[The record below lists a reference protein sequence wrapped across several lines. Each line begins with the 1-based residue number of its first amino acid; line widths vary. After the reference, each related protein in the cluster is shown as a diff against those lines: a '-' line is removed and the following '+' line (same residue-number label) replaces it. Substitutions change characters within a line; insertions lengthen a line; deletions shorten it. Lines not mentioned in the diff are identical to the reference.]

1 MRVLY
6 VENDAILANAVELML
21 RGLVREYDT
30 TPLGQIGFELA
41 EHKNYHVILI
51 DLMLPDIDGYEV
63 IRRLRSAGV
72 NTPYL
77 ILSGLVDRESEFS
90 GLAFGVG
97 DYLVKPF
104 TRIELLRR
112 IEAIIARSERADLA
126 GLDDNPPDPITPQR
140 VGAEHRKHQRFRTI
154 KTAKI
159 DYGPGIDCKIWNLS
173 HSGAAIRL
181 PNDQIDLPP
190 SFFLSLDYGT
200 TYLWRVCWS
209 DGDEIGVKFIEKTE

>member
-1 MRVLY
+1 MLY
-6 VENDAILANAVELML
+6 VENDETSANEVELML

-30 TPLGQIGFELA
+30 TPLGQIGFEFA
-41 EHKNYHVILI
+41 EHKNYDVILI

-72 NTPYL
+72 NTPCL

-104 TRIELLRR
+104 TRIELIKR
-112 IEAIIARSERADLA
+112 IEAIITCSKLADPE
-126 GLDDNPPDPITPQR
+126 GLDDNPSAPNTDQG

-181 PNDQIDLPP
+181 LNDQIKLPA
-190 SFFLSLDYGT
+190 SFFLELDYGT
-200 TYLWRVCWS
+200 TYLCRVCWR
-209 DGDEIGVKFIEKTE
+209 DGDEIGVKFIETTQ